1 MRAIPELSPDGFIT
15 NGPVMML
22 KLYEYSLS
30 SEYSQSNV
38 FIGNIASLKYIIS
51 EAKDASMLD
60 QMVTESL
67 TKMYESYF
75 SNVAVNTV
83 VTNAKNKISVTV
95 NVVGT
100 DSAGKICRLDKTI
113 YAIDNKIVG
122 FDKFQEGYYA

>member
-1 MRAIPELSPDGFIT
+1 MKAIPELSPDGFIT

-30 SEYSQSNV
+30 SEYSQSNL
-38 FIGNIASLKYIIS
+38 FIGSIASIKYIVS
-51 EAKDASMLD
+51 EANDSFTLD
-60 QMVTESL
+60 QMITEAF
-67 TKMYESYF
+67 TRMYEAYF

-83 VTNAKNKISVTV
+83 VTDTDNKITV
-95 NVVGT
+95 AVNIVGT
-100 DSAGKICRLDKTI
+100 DTTGKICRLDKTI